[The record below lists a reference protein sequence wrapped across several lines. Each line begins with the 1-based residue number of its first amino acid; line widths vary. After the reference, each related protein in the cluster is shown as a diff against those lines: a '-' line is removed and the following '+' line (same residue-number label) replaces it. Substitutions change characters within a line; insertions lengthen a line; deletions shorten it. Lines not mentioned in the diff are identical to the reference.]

1 MELRR
6 GIMARSAARLILAI
20 LPLGAQAALAAPAA
34 PSASARLVTEDSR
47 LDEIFADDARREDLV
62 DPLAALYR
70 GKPVDP
76 GSLSLIFTP
85 RLDRRQLDS
94 ARQSLRALRRIE
106 RARLTPERQLSY
118 DVFAR
123 DRKSVV

>member
-6 GIMARSAARLILAI
+6 GVVACAIARLILAI
-20 LPLGAQAALAAPAA
+20 LPLGAQVALAAPAA

-85 RLDRRQLDS
+85 RLDRRPIGRAEYAGAERLRLGQPHS
-94 ARQSLRALRRIE
+94 AAARSGAAL
-106 RARLTPERQLSY
+106 
-118 DVFAR
+118 
-123 DRKSVV
+123 